1 MSAAGVTLVNRMS
14 TAARRLTACV
24 LFALLL
30 AAAPQ
35 TSPSRVKQLAPGVF
49 YWQGDTTTRRPANCT
64 WVLFRDYVVVIDAN
78 FPWAAKEILPEI
90 RKTTALPI
98 RFLFNT
104 HYHADHAFG
113 SAQFAA
119 AGATVVCSRACA
131 AESREKGEAD
141 WQSQI
146 YGRASRPNANEHDLA
161 VAAETRAQN
170 YKLEHP
176 SLLFDDKLTFD
187 DGTRRLELIR
197 MGPAHS
203 LGDAVAFLPKE
214 RLLITGDLCV
224 NWTSG
229 NNAGDRDADHANW
242 IRALDTMAAWDVQT
256 VIPGHGQL
264 GTTATLRGQSAYL
277 KDMLDQVRAGIQAGK
292 SADQVANEVDLSKHT
307 PFGASPSAGAV
318 RSVYRRLNATPSR

>member
-1 MSAAGVTLVNRMS
+1 MRKLIRPALAGGFS
-14 TAARRLTACV
+14 
-24 LFALLL
+24 ALLL
-30 AAAPQ
+30 LAGAAAQQP
-35 TSPSRVKQLAPGVF
+35 SSRVRELAPGVF
-49 YWQGDTTTRRPANCT
+49 FWQGDTVARRPANCT

-90 RKTTALPI
+90 RKTTSLPI

-119 AGATVVCSRACA
+119 AGATVVCSRDCA

-141 WQSQI
+141 WQSQVF
-146 YGRASRPNANEHDLA
+146 GRASRPGANEYDLA
-161 VAAETRAQN
+161 VAAETRTQG

-203 LGDAVAFLPKE
+203 KGDAVAYLPKE
-214 RLLITGDLCV
+214 RILITGDLCV

-229 NNAGDRDADHANW
+229 NNVGDRDADHDNW
-242 IRALDTMAAWDVQT
+242 IRALGKLAAWDVQM

-277 KDMLDQVRAGIQAGK
+277 QDMLTQVRAGMQAGR
-292 SADQVANEVDLSKHT
+292 SADQLAVEVDLSKHH
-307 PFGASPSAGAV
+307 PFGASPSAGSV
-318 RSVYRRLNATPSR
+318 RAVYRRLSTTSAR